1 MKKSKEKSHTQ
12 HHGAH
17 SGSRLGIS
25 DYNDGG
31 EFSHYGG
38 NDDIRKHTRE
48 SDREVISDEIGI
60 VAYGNDNESDE
71 EDYGKSHSGL

>member
-1 MKKSKEKSHTQ
+1 MEKNREQAHTQ

-17 SGSRLGIS
+17 SGTRKGIS

-31 EFSHYGG
+31 NLSHYGG
-38 NDDIRKHTRE
+38 NDDIHKHQE
-48 SDREVISDEIGI
+48 NEKQSEEIGKI
-60 VAYGNDNESDE
+60 AYGNDNESDD